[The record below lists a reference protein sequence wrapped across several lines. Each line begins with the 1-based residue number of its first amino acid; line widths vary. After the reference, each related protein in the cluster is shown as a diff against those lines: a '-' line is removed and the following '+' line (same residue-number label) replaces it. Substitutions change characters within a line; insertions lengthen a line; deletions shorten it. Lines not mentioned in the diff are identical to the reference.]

1 LRGTLRDR
9 EEAAAV
15 FRAESSMRR
24 IRFPALALAS
34 LVSLTGGCAST
45 SERATGSI
53 DALLEVRGAPS
64 ISGSAREAEWSA
76 EADEK
81 LVAERTREPIT
92 LRRAVEIAFL
102 RSPTI
107 RETYAALSISQAE
120 VIEASS
126 VPMPTFGYASLES
139 ASGGKQITRSVALS
153 LTDLLFLPARVRSA
167 RAGAEAARQR
177 LASGLIELQADV
189 ESAWYEY
196 VAALQSARM
205 RAAAARVAEAS
216 AEYAR
221 RLHDAGNLPPRA
233 LALEIAEASEARIVA
248 ARAGVAAIEAR
259 AAFATMVGLST
270 RDDWQVA
277 PGLPAL
283 PPDGPGT
290 SAIEAAHS
298 SRLDI
303 AAARREVAALESGWR
318 VARWWRWFG
327 DVEIGHEREI
337 HDGERLRGPTF
348 SLGIPILNWNRSA
361 VLKARGALELGRA
374 RLAQL
379 ELQAGNDMSAGLDRL
394 ATTRE
399 IAETYRAALVPQR
412 QAVAQRTLEEL
423 NFMNTDA
430 FQALQARRSQY
441 EAYGEYI
448 DAVRDFW
455 LARVELRRATGGAFG
470 TEDVSPGAIL
480 ELDEPAAAPASDAH
494 GEHR

>member
-1 LRGTLRDR
+1 
-9 EEAAAV
+9 
-15 FRAESSMRR
+15 MRR

-196 VAALQSARM
+196 VAALQ
-205 RAAAARVAEAS
+205 
-216 AEYAR
+216 
-221 RLHDAGNLPPRA
+221 
-233 LALEIAEASEARIVA
+233 
-248 ARAGVAAIEAR
+248 
-259 AAFATMVGLST
+259 
-270 RDDWQVA
+270 
-277 PGLPAL
+277 
-283 PPDGPGT
+283 
-290 SAIEAAHS
+290 
-298 SRLDI
+298 
-303 AAARREVAALESGWR
+303 
-318 VARWWRWFG
+318 
-327 DVEIGHEREI
+327 
-337 HDGERLRGPTF
+337 
-348 SLGIPILNWNRSA
+348 
-361 VLKARGALELGRA
+361 
-374 RLAQL
+374 
-379 ELQAGNDMSAGLDRL
+379 
-394 ATTRE
+394 
-399 IAETYRAALVPQR
+399 
-412 QAVAQRTLEEL
+412 
-423 NFMNTDA
+423 
-430 FQALQARRSQY
+430 
-441 EAYGEYI
+441 
-448 DAVRDFW
+448 
-455 LARVELRRATGGAFG
+455 
-470 TEDVSPGAIL
+470 
-480 ELDEPAAAPASDAH
+480 
-494 GEHR
+494 